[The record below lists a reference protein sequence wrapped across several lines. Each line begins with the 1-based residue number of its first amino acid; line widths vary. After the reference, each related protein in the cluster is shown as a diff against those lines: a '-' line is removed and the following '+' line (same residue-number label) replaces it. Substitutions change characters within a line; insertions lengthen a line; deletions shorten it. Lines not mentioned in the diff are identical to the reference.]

1 MKNAT
6 VLKQKKEDAE
16 EGSLA
21 QIKASLED
29 LKDGRVIR
37 IR

>member
-1 MKNAT
+1 MKTAT

-16 EGSLA
+16 ESALD
-21 QIKASLED
+21 QLKASLED
-29 LKDGRVIR
+29 LRHGRVRR